1 MQSKGPVILEA
12 TRSTLTNKYNES
24 EPELFTFIT
33 GTLTEVDQRRVPC
46 PSRSGRQPEQ
56 CDLGSEQG
64 NLIPE
69 SSNHD
74 CQVWAFCER
83 HGQESA
89 TREYASQPQSDTQRP
104 MSRSKK
110 ISRIQK
116 RINDLQREYM
126 EVATRFLVD
135 EFDMIII
142 SRYPVSLMT
151 QKVQGYKK
159 RKISAET
166 ARKMLTWLSAD
177 SGQGPRSCI
186 FSRHVRRLYPFTS
199 HYRHREQRCKPFSA
213 RASAHD
219 ANLNLIFGLENLE
232 YVCKREL
239 FDKLC
244 MTNSG
249 LSMQDWRKSGGK
261 RQRKLTR
268 RNLVMRI
275 SHQDEEVIME
285 EAEALC
291 IEIVLAYGDACFDAN
306 HIEKQIHGEKT
317 RHLDE

>member
-1 MQSKGPVILEA
+1 
-12 TRSTLTNKYNES
+12 
-24 EPELFTFIT
+24 
-33 GTLTEVDQRRVPC
+33 
-46 PSRSGRQPEQ
+46 
-56 CDLGSEQG
+56 
-64 NLIPE
+64 
-69 SSNHD
+69 
-74 CQVWAFCER
+74 
-83 HGQESA
+83 
-89 TREYASQPQSDTQRP
+89 

-186 FSRHVRRLYPFTS
+186 FSRHVRRYSTRDITMLLVISSYSLRLYPFTS